1 MNTSQIAASAF
12 RGLTRNKLRS
22 ALMMIGVTVGVAALT
37 IVSAIGKG
45 TVAEVMGRVQAS
57 FNANNILISAG
68 GGSRHGAARGNGP
81 ATTLTIEDLAALE
94 ARIPN
99 IAVTGPSLSVG
110 ARTVT
115 YKGENR
121 QVSITGYCEK
131 AEQLTRKVS
140 RGSFFTADDVAV
152 AERVA
157 LIGEDTAIELFG
169 SADPIGEQ
177 LRIGSVPFTVVGILE
192 HGGMGV
198 HGTNTDD
205 VMFVPVTT
213 AQRRLM
219 NVDHIS
225 SAKVEVRDA
234 SQIGATETAIA
245 EALRERH
252 QLTGDKENDFS
263 MITPVAVQKMV
274 ESSNRTF
281 TLFLPLISAIA
292 IIVGSLII
300 ASLML
305 AAVNDRRPEIG
316 LRKAVGARAQDILA
330 QFLLEATVVTVV
342 AGVLGL
348 LVGAGISQFVLNMLG
363 KPPTLPWEAMGIGL
377 AVSVAAG
384 LLAGVLP
391 ARRAAAL
398 SPIETLR

>member
-12 RGLTRNKLRS
+12 RGITRNKLRS

-37 IVSAIGKG
+37 VVSAIGKG

-57 FNANNILISAG
+57 FKSNNILITAG

-81 ATTLTIEDLAALE
+81 ATTFTIEDLAALE

-110 ARTVT
+110 SRTVT

-131 AEQLTRKVS
+131 AEQLTRKVG
-140 RGSFFTADDVAV
+140 RGSFFTADDVA
-152 AERVA
+152 ASARVT
-157 LIGEDTAIELFG
+157 LIGEDTAKELFG

-177 LRIGSVPFTVVGILE
+177 VRIGSVGFTVVGILE

-234 SQIGATETAIA
+234 SKISETEQAIA

-274 ESSNRTF
+274 ASSNRTF

-316 LRKAVGARAQDILA
+316 LRKAVGARAKDILA
-330 QFLLEATVVTVV
+330 QFLLEATAITVV